1 MGVSMA
7 QAAVTMA
14 GQTVEQVYEDSKV
27 IGLISAAMDGRA
39 DEVKRIAA
47 SGVDLN
53 AVGQDGSL
61 PLFWA
66 LKSRNIVGVESLLI
80 AGADTEKVT
89 PQFNPFSPMA
99 LVSGGDDVGL
109 LKLLLRYGGDANGT
123 RATGIKGKPLY
134 LAATQG
140 RLENVKLLVE
150 AGADVN
156 FHDANGLSAARGAA
170 TTGNLE
176 VVFWLLEKGYNY
188 DLPKLERI
196 VNLVSAYPNLD
207 GAQWKAKVIDKL
219 KAKGVY

>member
-1 MGVSMA
+1 MA

-27 IGLISAAMDGRA
+27 IGLINAAMDGRA
-39 DEVKRIAA
+39 DEVKRMAE

-66 LKSRNIVGVESLLI
+66 LKSRNIVGIESLLM

-99 LVSGGDDVGL
+99 LVSGGDDVRV
-109 LKLLLRYGGDANGT
+109 LKLLLRYGGDANGA
-123 RATGIKGKPLY
+123 RARSIKGKPLY
-134 LAATQG
+134 LAATEG

-156 FHDANGLSAARGAA
+156 FHDGNGLSAARGAA

-176 VVFWLLEKGYNY
+176 VVFWLLEHGYNY
-188 DLPKLERI
+188 DLQKLARI
-196 VNLVSAYPNLD
+196 VDLVNAYPNLD
-207 GAQWKAKVIDKL
+207 GAQWKAKVTDKL
-219 KAKGVY
+219 KTSGVN